1 MYRKCLAMVALFGA
15 RKISMAFALT
25 LSFVRMAKIP
35 AVSRTTNMIDSNT
48 KNYKDRYNTHTN

>member
-1 MYRKCLAMVALFGA
+1 MVALFGA